1 MFNSPVT
8 PRDNLSRENKLNNLC
23 LNRMIAGWPF
33 IEVLF
38 PENKIT
44 CF

>member
-1 MFNSPVT
+1 MFNPVT
-8 PRDNLSRENKLNNLC
+8 LQDDLSRENKLNNLC

-33 IEVLF
+33 KEALV
-38 PENKIT
+38 PENKII